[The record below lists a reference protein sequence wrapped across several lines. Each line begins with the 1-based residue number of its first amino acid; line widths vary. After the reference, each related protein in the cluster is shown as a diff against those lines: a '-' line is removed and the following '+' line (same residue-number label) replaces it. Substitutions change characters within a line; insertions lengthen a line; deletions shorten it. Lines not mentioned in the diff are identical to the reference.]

1 MGREQGLQDLAR
13 GPSEGARMTLDDT
26 DVPARL
32 SQRNRFAPPAGFR
45 FRVLGTLDAEGPEG
59 PIALGGPK
67 QRIVLALL
75 LMRANEV
82 VTPESLLDDVWGDE
96 PPDAARNTLQS
107 YVSRLRGAFGADRV
121 STRSGGYRMRIERD
135 ELDAN
140 RFEDLVRDAR
150 EGDGHPDRVSSIL
163 RDALALWRGPAFADL
178 ATEPALAGEIARL
191 EELRM

>member
-26 DVPARL
+26 DVHARL

-82 VTPESLLDDVWGDE
+82 VTPESLIDDVWGDE

-121 STRSGGYRMRIERD
+121 STRSGGYRMRMSLPSTRSPE
-135 ELDAN
+135 APN
-140 RFEDLVRDAR
+140 T
-150 EGDGHPDRVSSIL
+150 S
-163 RDALALWRGPAFADL
+163 PA
-178 ATEPALAGEIARL
+178 ICSRNC
-191 EELRM
+191 